1 MGKIMRS
8 PNEDDVYDG
17 DTAEWLKATD
27 QLVYGDP
34 PLDPDREKRFDVWL
48 NRRHQ
53 ETIEHARKVT
63 AALLPQR
70 SGPRLN
76 CCAREWGSTRLY
88 PTFRK
93 AMRVTS
99 APGGTRCG

>member
-1 MGKIMRS
+1 MGKIIRS
-8 PNEDDVYDG
+8 PHAGRINEDDVYDE

-53 ETIEHARKVT
+53 ETIEHARKVYGGT
-63 AALLPQR
+63 AAAAIRAALELL
-70 SGPRLN
+70 
-76 CCAREWGSTRLY
+76 RERMGLDTIVPHIPEGNESN
-88 PTFRK
+88 
-93 AMRVTS
+93 
-99 APGGTRCG
+99 